1 MLPFAVFVQCRIA
14 RCDHSADLTADMSSK
29 FDDFGPEFLEVVV
42 DIGDLLLL
50 FEVGGLEFTET
61 AVDLD
66 LEVGLE
72 LLDVLDDG
80 LLFAV
85 EVRDGLLVLA
95 LDELD
100 DVLGVADHAVVLV
113 VELLHAE
120 DVVGAGLLGQLERL
134 LHLLVRALLEQKELL
149 LHALDLLLQLPYR
162 FLVRREIKLGRRLLP
177 EGPLY
182 HLLLQGCQ
190 LSYEGML
197 GLLDGFF
204 LQGQFAVECLDQV
217 DLVAKGVLDLQTLL
231 RLDFHFTVHQVD
243 ALHALVV
250 SLLQNFH
257 SAHQLGEGTAT
268 LSRVKSFDEFLFD
281 HGSEIIPE
289 LSLVA

>member
-1 MLPFAVFVQCRIA
+1 
-14 RCDHSADLTADMSSK
+14 MSSK

-50 FEVGGLEFTET
+50 FEVGGLEFAET

-149 LHALDLLLQLPYR
+149 LHGLDLLLQLPYR
-162 FLVRREIKLGRRLLP
+162 FLVRREIELGRRLLP

-182 HLLLQGCQ
+182 HLLLQGRQ
-190 LSYEGML
+190 LSYEGVL

-204 LQGQFAVECLDQV
+204 LQGQFAVERLDQV

-257 SAHQLGEGTAT
+257 STHQLGEGTAA